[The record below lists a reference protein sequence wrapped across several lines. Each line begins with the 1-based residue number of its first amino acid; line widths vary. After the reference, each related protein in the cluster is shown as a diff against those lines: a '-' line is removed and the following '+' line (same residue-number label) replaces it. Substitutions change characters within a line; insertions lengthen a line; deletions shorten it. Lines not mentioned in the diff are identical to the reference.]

1 MKNVW
6 WKLLAV
12 ILVMYTVFAGFMND
26 VPRMNIL
33 GESIRNLY
41 FHVGMWF
48 AMIAMMLTSMVF
60 SIRYLKKSDELEDI
74 KAIEA
79 SKVGFVLGLLGLVT
93 GMVWAKYTW
102 GAWWVNDPK
111 LNGTLISLLIYMAY
125 YVLRSAIEDDTK
137 RARLSAVYNIF
148 AFVMLLVFVG
158 VLPRMSDSLHPGNG
172 GNPGFGNY
180 DLDSGMK
187 MVFYPAVIGW
197 ILLSTWILQ
206 IKIRSRKIEYNLD
219 QKLKEI

>member
-1 MKNVW
+1 
-6 WKLLAV
+6 
-12 ILVMYTVFAGFMND
+12 
-26 VPRMNIL
+26 
-33 GESIRNLY
+33 
-41 FHVGMWF
+41 
-48 AMIAMMLTSMVF
+48 
-60 SIRYLKKSDELEDI
+60 
-74 KAIEA
+74 
-79 SKVGFVLGLLGLVT
+79 
-93 GMVWAKYTW
+93 MVWAKYTW

-111 LNGTLISLLIYMAY
+111 LNGTLISLLIYTAY

-148 AFVMLLVFVG
+148 AFVMLIVFVG

-172 GNPGFGNY
+172 GNPAFGNY

-206 IKIRSRKIEYNLD
+206 IKIRSRKIEYTLD

>member
-12 ILVMYTVFAGFMND
+12 ILVMYTVLAGFMSE

-48 AMIAMMLTSMVF
+48 AMILMMLTSMIF
-60 SIRYLKKSDELEDI
+60 SIRFLKKSDEIEDI

-79 SKVGFVLGLLGLVT
+79 SKVGFVLGLLGLST

-111 LNGTLISLLIYMAY
+111 LNGTLISLLIYTAY

-148 AFVMLLVFVG
+148 AFVMLIVFVG

-172 GNPGFGNY
+172 GNPAFGNY

-206 IKIRSRKIEYNLD
+206 IKIRSRKIEYTLD